1 MHEVTY
7 YGTKP
12 IAYCQIKHLKDL
24 DMVTRD
30 QNPELNLRTFSN
42 VGPSWPDV
50 HKVRLMIINY
60 GKNETKTV
68 KIDAQEVGN
77 PKCPRAPP

>member
-1 MHEVTY
+1 MPVVTY

-50 HKVRLMIINY
+50 HKVRLKRKLKAVSNY
-60 GKNETKTV
+60 GEYLGSRVITEKEK
-68 KIDAQEVGN
+68 GN
-77 PKCPRAPP
+77 

>member
-30 QNPELNLRTFSN
+30 HNSELNLRTFST

-50 HKVRLMIINY
+50 HKVRLISLEMFAIY
-60 GKNETKTV
+60 HYVLDG
-68 KIDAQEVGN
+68 A
-77 PKCPRAPP
+77 R

>member
-1 MHEVTY
+1 MPVVTY

-12 IAYCQIKHLKDL
+12 ITYCQIKHLKDL

-50 HKVRLMIINY
+50 HKVRLMSIIKLEN
-60 GKNETKTV
+60 V
-68 KIDAQEVGN
+68 QAQRVQVTHIPEQ
-77 PKCPRAPP
+77 K

>member
-1 MHEVTY
+1 MPVVTY

-12 IAYCQIKHLKDL
+12 LAYCQIKHLKDL

-50 HKVRLMIINY
+50 HKVRLKQRNKIY
-60 GKNETKTV
+60 DREKNVIYFFNIKLLSLTL
-68 KIDAQEVGN
+68 I
-77 PKCPRAPP
+77 

>member
-1 MHEVTY
+1 MPVVTY
-7 YGTKP
+7 YGAKP

-30 QNPELNLRTFSN
+30 HNSELNLRTFST

-50 HKVRLMIINY
+50 HKVRLNNIFAKKLY
-60 GKNETKTV
+60 FTSSESAF
-68 KIDAQEVGN
+68 KIDIIHT
-77 PKCPRAPP
+77 

>member
-1 MHEVTY
+1 MHVVTY

-30 QNPELNLRTFSN
+30 HNSELNLRTFST
-42 VGPSWPDV
+42 VKPSWPDV
-50 HKVRLMIINY
+50 HKVRLKYILLVLIILIGANSKFILSSK
-60 GKNETKTV
+60 GEELE
-68 KIDAQEVGN
+68 EV
-77 PKCPRAPP
+77 

>member
-1 MHEVTY
+1 MPVVTY

-42 VGPSWPDV
+42 VGPSWPDM
-50 HKVRLMIINY
+50 HKVRLTENRV
-60 GKNETKTV
+60 KFLLFTFNFTK
-68 KIDAQEVGN
+68 G
-77 PKCPRAPP
+77 RF

>member
-1 MHEVTY
+1 MHMVTY

-12 IAYCQIKHLKDL
+12 IPYSQMKHMKVL

-50 HKVRLMIINY
+50 HKVRLIGSFMVTYKARNLII
-60 GKNETKTV
+60 
-68 KIDAQEVGN
+68 
-77 PKCPRAPP
+77 RM

>member
-1 MHEVTY
+1 MPVVTY

-50 HKVRLMIINY
+50 HKVRL
-60 GKNETKTV
+60 K
-68 KIDAQEVGN
+68 KIQI
-77 PKCPRAPP
+77 

>member
-1 MHEVTY
+1 MSVVTY

-30 QNPELNLRTFSN
+30 HNSELNLRTFST
-42 VGPSWPDV
+42 VEPSWPDV
-50 HKVRLMIINY
+50 HKVRLSRIGAKYVYFRNCKNSVY
-60 GKNETKTV
+60 GL
-68 KIDAQEVGN
+68 
-77 PKCPRAPP
+77 

>member
-1 MHEVTY
+1 MPVVTY

-42 VGPSWPDV
+42 VGPSWPDM
-50 HKVRLMIINY
+50 HKVRLKEKKEEYVDNFSF
-60 GKNETKTV
+60 
-68 KIDAQEVGN
+68 A
-77 PKCPRAPP
+77 